1 MLKHDIDHNPRN
13 SRRRRSRQRGSN
25 LVEGALILLTFLLL
39 LIGIVDFGQ
48 VLYFHQVL
56 VERARTAAR
65 YGAINPTNTDGIKNM
80 AVYNSATVSG
90 SPSAV
95 VGGLTTAMV
104 NVQNT
109 GNNSPEA
116 RVVVTISGYNIKF
129 LSPYIAQS
137 FTNRP
142 IVVATTSETQVP

>member
-1 MLKHDIDHNPRN
+1 MRPKLT
-13 SRRRRSRQRGSN
+13 SRRQRGSN
-25 LVEGALILLTFLLL
+25 LVEAALVLLTFLLL

-65 YGAINPTNTDGIKNM
+65 YGAIHPTDTTGIQNM
-80 AVYNSATVSG
+80 AVYNTATTTG
-90 SPSAV
+90 SPTAV
-95 VGGLTTAMV
+95 VGGLTTSMV
-104 NVQNT
+104 DVQNP
-109 GNNSPEA
+109 GNNSNEA
-116 RVVVTISGYNIKF
+116 RVVVTISGYTIQF

-142 IVVATTSETQVP
+142 IVVAVTSETQVP